1 MYDVTLLLEKLVQ
14 IDDALAKIERRF
26 ANISSPDDFL
36 DSDEGL
42 DMLDGIAMMLIAIG
56 ENFKKID
63 KETEGKMLA
72 QNYPDIH
79 WSGIKGVRDILSHQ
93 YFNIDAEEIFYICT
107 DDLQPLRNAVREMI
121 KELKNGET
129 SRISKTG

>member
-1 MYDVTLLLEKLVQ
+1 MYDITLLLEKLLQ
-14 IDDALAKIERRF
+14 IDERF

-72 QNYPDIH
+72 ENYPDIH

-93 YFNIDAEEIFYICT
+93 YFNIDAEEIYYICK
-107 DDLQPLRNAVREMI
+107 DDLQPLRKAVREMI
-121 KELKNGET
+121 KKLKNGDK
-129 SRISKTG
+129 S

>member
-1 MYDVTLLLEKLVQ
+1 MYDVTLLREKLVQ
-14 IDDALAKIERRF
+14 IDEALAKIERRF

-121 KELKNGET
+121 KELKNGDT
-129 SRISKTG
+129 S

>member
-1 MYDVTLLLEKLVQ
+1 MYDVTLLLEKLLQ

-72 QNYPDIH
+72 ENYPDIP

-93 YFNIDAEEIFYICT
+93 YFNIDAEEIYYICM
-107 DDLQPLRNAVREMI
+107 DDLQPLRNAIREMI
-121 KELKNGET
+121 KELKNGDT
-129 SRISKTG
+129 S

>member
-1 MYDVTLLLEKLVQ
+1 MYDVTLLLEKLEQ

-63 KETEGKMLA
+63 KESEGKMLA
-72 QNYPDIH
+72 KNYPDIH

-121 KELKNGET
+121 KELKTGD
-129 SRISKTG
+129 IS

>member
-1 MYDVTLLLEKLVQ
+1 MYDASLLLEKLEQ
-14 IDDALAKIERRF
+14 IDEALARIERRF

-36 DSDEGL
+36 DSENGL

-63 KETEGKMLA
+63 KETDGILLA
-72 QNYPDIH
+72 QHYPDIH
-79 WSGIKGVRDILSHQ
+79 WSGVKGVRDIISHQ

-107 DDLQPLRNAVREMI
+107 GDLQPLRAAVQDMI
-121 KELKNGET
+121 EKLKNGHMPDF
-129 SRISKTG
+129 S

>member
-1 MYDVTLLLEKLVQ
+1 MYDITLLLEKLLQ
-14 IDDALAKIERRF
+14 IDEALAKIERRF

-72 QNYPDIH
+72 ENYPDIH

-121 KELKNGET
+121 KELKTGDT

>member
-1 MYDVTLLLEKLVQ
+1 MYDASLLLEKLEQ
-14 IDDALAKIERRF
+14 IDEALTRIERRF

-36 DSDEGL
+36 DSENGL

-63 KETEGKMLA
+63 KETDGILLA
-72 QNYPDIH
+72 QHYPDIH
-79 WSGIKGVRDILSHQ
+79 WSGVKGVRDIISHQ

-107 DDLQPLRNAVREMI
+107 GDLQPLRIAVQDMI
-121 KELKNGET
+121 EKLKNGHMPDF
-129 SRISKTG
+129 S